1 MPTSAKTLKTF
12 RIIWQLSHAL
22 SIISRRVANPVEILQ
37 IKARMADQLR
47 MLRTNFASCRTS
59 RHGEP
64 VFCARAL
71 ISNRALMSGKPTCGD
86 EIRRDSSSDLQY
98 CDTRPLAGL
107 PSRSRRFE
115 INTIAR
121 NQRLPGWLAQ
131 PEWKA
136 RAKSVYSD
144 DYSSRNCPQHLSKDS
159 NFQCEIGHRC
169 GHVRWLGL
177 MFPSTSMQNPIL

>member
-1 MPTSAKTLKTF
+1 MRFDA
-12 RIIWQLSHAL
+12 I
-22 SIISRRVANPVEILQ
+22 RRVIYNTAIQ
-37 IKARMADQLR
+37 
-47 MLRTNFASCRTS
+47 
-59 RHGEP
+59 G
-64 VFCARAL
+64 
-71 ISNRALMSGKPTCGD
+71 
-86 EIRRDSSSDLQY
+86 
-98 CDTRPLAGL
+98 PLAGL